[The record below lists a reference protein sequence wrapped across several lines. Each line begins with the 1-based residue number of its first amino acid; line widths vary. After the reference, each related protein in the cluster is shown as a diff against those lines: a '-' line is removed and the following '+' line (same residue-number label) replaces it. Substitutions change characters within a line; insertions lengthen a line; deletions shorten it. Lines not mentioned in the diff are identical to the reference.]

1 MTLLFDRFDSPIGV
15 LTIAGDERGLSHVL
29 FPENRHPARGRDD

>member
-15 LTIAGDERGLSHVL
+15 LTIAGDERGLSH
-29 FPENRHPARGRDD
+29 EIGRAHV

>member
-15 LTIAGDERGLSHVL
+15 LTIAVRRFSTPCICSSSARTLLSSL
-29 FPENRHPARGRDD
+29 FS